1 MAAIEVFGFETG
13 NNMKVRITLKYK
25 DLPYI
30 FHSID
35 PQDRAQIEA
44 LTGQPLTPVMR
55 HGDVLLFDS
64 GAILRYLDANF
75 PAAPRL
81 FCGDRKTLVAIEGWE
96 IFGRAK
102 LLAPLIRVVNHRLE
116 GGDDQVVF
124 AAAQAA
130 FKLAVTELAPALEG
144 RRWLVG
150 DSMTGADVTTA
161 PVVFRG
167 SGYGFCAR
175 EDLDRQILDW
185 MDRVMAYDT
194 PAGCP

>member
-1 MAAIEVFGFETG
+1 MTTIEVFGFETG
-13 NNMKVRITLKYK
+13 NNMKVRIALKYK
-25 DLPYI
+25 GLPYS

-35 PQDRAQIEA
+35 PRDRDQVIA

-55 HGDVLLFDS
+55 HGEVVLFDS

-96 IFGRAK
+96 TFGRAE
-102 LLAPLIRVVNHRLE
+102 LLAPLVRVVNHRLE
-116 GGDDQVVF
+116 GGDDPAVF
-124 AAAQAA
+124 EAAQAA
-130 FKLAVTELAPALEG
+130 FKRALAELTPALEG
-144 RRWLVG
+144 RQWLVG

-167 SGYGFCAR
+167 TGYGFCDR
-175 EDLDRQILDW
+175 DDLDPQVVDW
-185 MDRVMAYDT
+185 VDRVMAYDT
-194 PAGCP
+194 PAG